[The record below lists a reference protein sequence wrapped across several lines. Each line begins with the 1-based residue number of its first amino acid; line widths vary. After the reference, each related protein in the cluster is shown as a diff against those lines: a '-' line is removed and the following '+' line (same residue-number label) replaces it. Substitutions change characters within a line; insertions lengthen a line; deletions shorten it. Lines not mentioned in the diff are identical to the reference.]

1 MVDFQSRDTRRGASE
16 QSDDEPETDPDQE
29 TEPPGDDGTNETGTA
44 NEAETADGTEIA
56 DETDTV
62 DGTDTRTTEADAAS
76 RTETADEA
84 EKTAPASDME
94 PAESPGSP
102 PESASA
108 DTQEP
113 AETTPAGSK
122 PTSSEPVATAQTAQS
137 VSMTPTRSIDVALV
151 AVGEAATSE
160 DDPNP
165 TADRLTE
172 SLTDA
177 GHSVTVTRELSGGYD
192 EVQGAVD
199 GLVSRPDVEAVV
211 TVGGTGI
218 AQSEVVI
225 EAVHPLFEKVL
236 PGFGEVVR
244 NLLFYRAG
252 TSVVG
257 VRTTAGIAGGSP
269 VFCLPGERELAVRA
283 VEEVVTTEAPALVA
297 ELE

>member
-16 QSDDEPETDPDQE
+16 ESDDEPETEPDQE
-29 TEPPGDDGTNETGTA
+29 TEQSGDGGTSESGTA
-44 NEAETADGTEIA
+44 SEAATTDGTETA
-56 DETDTV
+56 NETDTV
-62 DGTDTRTTEADAAS
+62 EETDTQTAETDAAS
-76 RTETADEA
+76 RTDTADEA
-84 EKTAPASDME
+84 EGTAPTSDTE
-94 PAESPGSP
+94 PAEPPGSP
-102 PESASA
+102 PESTSTDA
-108 DTQEP
+108 QGP
-113 AETTPAGSK
+113 AETTPGRSK
-122 PTSSEPVATAQTAQS
+122 PTGSGPVTTTQTARS
-137 VSMTPTRSIDVALV
+137 VSTTPARSIDVALV

-160 DDPNP
+160 GDPNL
-165 TADRLTE
+165 TTDRLTE

-257 VRTTAGIAGGSP
+257 VRTTAGIAGESP